1 MKQSKSL
8 EKVRSQLGD
17 TLEFFL
23 IDEEYHS
30 DIVKELDDLTQ
41 QMNDEKIK
49 ALKEITEKYQEKIHT
64 LQEEYSTILKLS
76 K

>member
-30 DIVKELDDLTQ
+30 DIVKELDNLTQ
-41 QMNDEKIK
+41 QMNNEKIQ
-49 ALKEITEKYQEKIHT
+49 AIREINNRYKEKIHT
-64 LQEEYSTILKLS
+64 LQEEYATILKLS

>member
-49 ALKEITEKYQEKIHT
+49 ALKEITEKYREKIHT